1 MLSELIEL
9 SKTEFIF
16 VETNTNNLIP
26 IKNCKLNGRLI
37 IGDDFINNSQ
47 FGIQIDNI
55 IGYFSI
61 KNENHNIIL
70 KQKNHYKNLKEI
82 IDTDN
87 LINYTNFFYKK
98 MPLFKKII
106 SISINCDFDEIS
118 LDILKDFWKEHI
130 LKFTNKFE
138 EYILSEIN
146 DSDNSSY
153 TKELKDILKNLK
165 NIKKF
170 KEINTISSKENLCK
184 YWPEILM
191 PAPSFVDTEIY
202 NSI

>member
-1 MLSELIEL
+1 
-9 SKTEFIF
+9 
-16 VETNTNNLIP
+16 
-26 IKNCKLNGRLI
+26 
-37 IGDDFINNSQ
+37 
-47 FGIQIDNI
+47 
-55 IGYFSI
+55 
-61 KNENHNIIL
+61 
-70 KQKNHYKNLKEI
+70 
-82 IDTDN
+82 
-87 LINYTNFFYKK
+87 